1 MARQIDKLEIGLE
14 QLFFESRGM
23 DGDWFGLV
31 HCF

>member
-23 DGDWFGLV
+23 DGDRFGV
-31 HCF
+31 VYCF